1 MKYLLDTHAVSALM
15 RGDATMIARL
25 GEIEKSDVF
34 VPHPVLAEIEY
45 GLARMPK
52 SRKRASLRATFELVR
67 DELQR
72 APWSDEVDVHFGAAK
87 AELERRGTR
96 LEDFDLAIA
105 AHALALDAVLVTD
118 DIAHMARITGLVVES
133 WIAR

>member
-1 MKYLLDTHAVSALM
+1 MKIVLDTNAVSALM
-15 RGDATMIARL
+15 RGDAAILARL
-25 GEIEKSDVF
+25 AALAKSDVF

-52 SRKRASLRATFELVR
+52 SRRRASLRATFELVR
-67 DELQR
+67 EELQR
-72 APWSDEVDVHFGAAK
+72 APWTDEVDVHFGVAK

-105 AHALALDAVLVTD
+105 AHALALDAVLFTD
-118 DIAHMARITGLVVES
+118 DTALMGRISGLVVET
-133 WIAR
+133 WVAR